1 MPLSRWLGGGRPGL
15 RDRVVKALQQAR
27 DGDAD
32 GAIDTIAERFSE
44 SLSELQSLRQPAD
57 PGWLRLAARLAY
69 RAADM
74 PAAADFARQ
83 ALSREED
90 AATWNLLGR
99 LGVSVEA
106 ARAEVEAAAER
117 AGAPRRPGRPML
129 SVRAMRALAAA
140 GGRAE
145 ARHARWVAPQ
155 DLNQYEFPAADEK
168 SVAQLLDLTH

>member
-44 SLSELQSLRQPAD
+44 ALAELRSLRQPVD
-57 PGWLRLAARLAY
+57 SGWLRLAARLAY

-74 PAAADFARQ
+74 SAAADFTQQ
-83 ALSREED
+83 ALTREED

-99 LGVSVEA
+99 LRV
-106 ARAEVEAAAER
+106 
-117 AGAPRRPGRPML
+117 
-129 SVRAMRALAAA
+129 
-140 GGRAE
+140 
-145 ARHARWVAPQ
+145 
-155 DLNQYEFPAADEK
+155 
-168 SVAQLLDLTH
+168 